1 MPTIALIKE
10 KIQTRFPRL
19 AVISALMFTSFLAS
33 LDQTILS
40 TSLPVIAGDL
50 GGLQDLS
57 WVIVAYTVAMTLGMP
72 LYGKLGD
79 QFGHKLLFSIGIGI
93 FILGSGLA
101 ALAGT
106 MEFLIFGRFVQGLG
120 ASGIVILAQAILA
133 DITTVRERAKYSGV
147 FGMVF
152 GVSAIG
158 GPFLGGFLT
167 ETFSWHWNFWI
178 NVPLGLIALIVII
191 RQVKL
196 PHQRHS
202 STVDYAGIA
211 LMSVAVTSLTLA
223 ASWAGTRYD
232 WASPQILITLTVL
245 LLSATGFV
253 WVELKAKEP
262 IIPLEFFKNRT
273 FAVCT
278 AAGVTV
284 GAGIFGVTSYLP
296 TYFQVVQDAS
306 VLESGMLVLP
316 MLMAL
321 FIGTVVSG
329 LIIARTGYYRLFPA
343 LGLFLSA
350 VGLALMASMDAGT
363 SLAVTVTYTVIFGL
377 GLGFSAQ
384 NIIFIVQNALPA
396 KAVGSATASTNFF
409 REIGVSLG
417 IALFGAVFAS
427 RILSNGVNTELTPDA
442 IHAMTGD
449 EKTATIDIYADALT
463 AGFFWLVPFL
473 VLGFFL
479 TLMIPNVE
487 LSSDTG
493 QERRSKES
501 LSGT

>member
-1 MPTIALIKE
+1 MNVHAITHR
-10 KIQTRFPRL
+10 IQSRFPRL

-79 QFGHKLLFSIGIGI
+79 QFGHKILFCSGIAI
-93 FILGSGLA
+93 FVLGSGLS
-101 ALAGT
+101 ALAQT
-106 MEFLIFGRFVQGLG
+106 MDFLIFGRFIQGFG
-120 ASGIVILAQAILA
+120 AAGIVILSQAILA
-133 DITTVRERAKYSGV
+133 DITTVRERAKYAGLL
-147 FGMVF
+147 GMVF
-152 GVSAIG
+152 GVSSIG

-178 NVPLGLIALIVII
+178 NVPLGIAALLVIL

-196 PHQRHS
+196 PHQIQSRK
-202 STVDYAGIA
+202 VDYAGIV
-211 LMSVAVTSLTLA
+211 LMSIAVTSLTLV

-232 WASPQILITLTVL
+232 WISPQILVTLAVFVL
-245 LLSATGFV
+245 STAGFI
-253 WVELKAKEP
+253 WVEAKTAEP
-262 IIPLEFFKNRT
+262 IIPLGFFKNRT
-273 FAVCT
+273 FAICT
-278 AAGVTV
+278 VAGVTV

-306 VLESGMLVLP
+306 VIASGMLVLP
-316 MLMAL
+316 MLTAL

-329 LIIARTGYYRLFPA
+329 WIISKTGHYRVFPPLGLGLSA
-343 LGLFLSA
+343 LGLY
-350 VGLALMASMDAGT
+350 LMSMMTVET
-363 SLAVTVTYTVIFGL
+363 SLTMTIVYTVIFGL

-384 NIIFIVQNALPA
+384 NIIFIVQNAMPA
-396 KAVGSATASTNFF
+396 KVIGAATASTNFF

-427 RILSNGVNTELTPDA
+427 RILAGNVATELTPDA
-442 IHAMTGD
+442 IHAMSGPERTETVG
-449 EKTATIDIYADALT
+449 IYAEALT
-463 AGFFWLVPFL
+463 SGFFWLVPFL
-473 VLGFFL
+473 VVGFIVSLF
-479 TLMIPNVE
+479 IPSIE

-493 QERRSKES
+493 MERRSKEA
-501 LSGT
+501 LSGS